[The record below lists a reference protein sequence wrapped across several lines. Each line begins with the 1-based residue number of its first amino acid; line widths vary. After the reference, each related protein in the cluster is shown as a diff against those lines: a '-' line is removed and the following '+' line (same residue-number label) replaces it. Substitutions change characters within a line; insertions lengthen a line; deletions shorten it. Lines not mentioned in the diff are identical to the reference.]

1 MVGAL
6 DGIRVLDITRVLAG
20 PWCTQYL
27 ADLGAEVIKIERPQS
42 GDDTRAWG
50 PPYMISDSGEQT
62 LESSYYMSANR
73 GKLSVALD
81 FSSEEGQKILQD
93 LVKDVDVLVENYKV
107 GGLKKYGL
115 DYESLIKINPR
126 LVYCS
131 ITGYGQTGPR
141 AKEPGYDFVVQGLGG
156 LMSITGENDN
166 FPSAGPQKVGV
177 AVADLMSG
185 TNAALSICAALY
197 SREMTGE
204 GQHIDIALLDTQ
216 VAMLANQSMNYLT
229 SLNIPGRYGNAHA
242 NIVPYNVFKASD
254 REFVIACGNDRQFVA
269 LSKVIGLP
277 DLPLDPRFATNAG
290 RVINREEIT
299 EILAKQLLT
308 KTAKEWI
315 DLIAA
320 VNVPVGPINN
330 IKEAIEEP
338 QIIAREMVVSMEH
351 PLKKKNYYVIGSPLK
366 FSKTPVRYKSA
377 PPLLGQHTKEVLVRF
392 LGMGDEEMKALTSAG
407 VISLKEGL

>member
-1 MVGAL
+1 MMVGAL
-6 DGIRVLDITRVLAG
+6 DGIRVLDMTRVLAG

-27 ADLGAEVIKIERPQS
+27 VDLGAEVIKIERPKT

-50 PPYMISDSGEQT
+50 PPYMVSDAGEPT

-81 FSSEEGQKILQD
+81 FSLEEGRKILLE

-107 GGLKKYGL
+107 GGLKQYGL
-115 DYESLIKINPR
+115 DYESLSKINPR

-141 AKEPGYDFVVQGLGG
+141 AQEPGYDFVVQGIGG
-156 LMSITGENDN
+156 LMSITGENDR

-185 TNAALSICAALY
+185 NNAALSICAALY
-197 SREMTGE
+197 SREKTGE

-229 SLNIPGRYGNAHA
+229 SMNIPGRYGNAHA

-254 REFVIACGNDRQFVA
+254 REFVIACGNDSQFVS
-269 LSKVIGLP
+269 LSRVIGLP
-277 DLPLDPRFATNAG
+277 DLPSDPRFSTNAG
-290 RVINREEIT
+290 RVRNREAIT

-308 KTAKEWI
+308 KSANEWI
-315 DLIAA
+315 EIIAA
-320 VNVPVGPINN
+320 VKVPVGPINN

-338 QIIAREMVVSMEH
+338 QIVARGMLVSMEH
-351 PLKKKNYYVIGSPLK
+351 PLKKKNYHVIGSPLK
-366 FSKTPVRYKSA
+366 FSKTPVLYKSA
-377 PPLLGQHTKEVLVRF
+377 PPLLGQHTKDVLERY
-392 LGMGDEEMKALTSAG
+392 LTMDQTKLDRLTAAG
-407 VISLKEGL
+407 VIALKEI